1 MEKEVLYTAQEVLDN
16 LYEQLPINF
25 YAVDIHD
32 KSECEEALMWA
43 DSLVGDLDF
52 NITQLFAEKMNL
64 LHGKKADVKDVI
76 EYVAELDEEIKKQ
89 EELLHDAKGAVE
101 TFKDAIDYLEN
112 EDIEVLY
119 GTHSE
124 WR

>member
-32 KSECEEALMWA
+32 KEQCERALMWA

-52 NITQLFAEKMNL
+52 NITQLFVEKMNI
-64 LHGKKADVKDVI
+64 LHGEKADAKDVM
-76 EYVAELDEEIKKQ
+76 EYVAELDAEIKKQ
-89 EELLHDAKGAVE
+89 EELLHDAKMAVE
-101 TFKDAIDYLEN
+101 TFEDAINYLEN

-119 GTHSE
+119 GSHSE